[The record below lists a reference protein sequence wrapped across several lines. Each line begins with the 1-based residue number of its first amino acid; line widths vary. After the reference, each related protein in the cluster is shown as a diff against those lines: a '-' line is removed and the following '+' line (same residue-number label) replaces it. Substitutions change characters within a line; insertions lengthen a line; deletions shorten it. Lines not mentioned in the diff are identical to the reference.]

1 ANALSLSSESA
12 SRPNTSRAVIF
23 LPAAWGG
30 VCGSA
35 NENISNTIDAAA
47 ANCSGTAVASSL
59 RMPTMSPATI
69 QPMVPK
75 TRTSGNS
82 RVGSLMWSNEI
93 ELVSASVGMYQS
105 TTPPTMC
112 SSARMRSVA
121 KNRSAT
127 MPTKNGEIIAAM
139 AVAPYASPTCV
150 PSNLSDVPRYVPMV
164 TNHAPQTK
172 YSRNIIVESLAR
184 TAVMSGLQRMD
195 GARED
200 TARTGRIKVRRL
212 YRMLGLERMAF
223 YPTSGGQ
230 PHDTGMLGGAAVRDV
245 IDEGERIAHVL
256 DAPVNEDSVM
266 GRVDWPRRFDHMQQ
280 HTGQHLLSAV
290 IADLFG
296 WATGS
301 VHFGAD
307 VSTLD
312 VDVSTVTPDHVAR
325 AERRA
330 NEIVFENRPVAVSYE
345 RATEAAGLRKA
356 SSRDGTLRIVSIA
369 DLDRSACG
377 GTHVRATGEIGPILI
392 GKVDKVRQS
401 ARLEFL
407 CGMRAVGRARADH
420 DALARLAQSLSA
432 APNEVADLVARQSV
446 RLKDADSR
454 LRTLETELAARM
466 ARERYEAV
474 QADDAGVRRV
484 VERRATGS
492 L

>member
-1 ANALSLSSESA
+1 
-12 SRPNTSRAVIF
+12 
-23 LPAAWGG
+23 
-30 VCGSA
+30 
-35 NENISNTIDAAA
+35 
-47 ANCSGTAVASSL
+47 
-59 RMPTMSPATI
+59 M
-69 QPMVPK
+69 
-75 TRTSGNS
+75 
-82 RVGSLMWSNEI
+82 
-93 ELVSASVGMYQS
+93 
-105 TTPPTMC
+105 TT
-112 SSARMRSVA
+112 
-121 KNRSAT
+121 
-127 MPTKNGEIIAAM
+127 
-139 AVAPYASPTCV
+139 
-150 PSNLSDVPRYVPMV
+150 
-164 TNHAPQTK
+164 
-172 YSRNIIVESLAR
+172 
-184 TAVMSGLQRMD
+184 
-195 GARED
+195 
-200 TARTGRIKVRRL
+200 RL
-212 YRMLGLERMAF
+212 YYSDSYLTEFDARVVERAEDGRRVYLERTAF

-492 L
+492 LDELRPLALATVSLPRAVFVGAVESPAALLVAASDDAGLDAGRALKAALADAGGRGGGSARLAQGTLPSREALDRALASIGGVR